1 MANIR
6 VWFYISLSR
15 ENADKLN
22 AYLKDNNVYFE
33 PSENGNLVHFAC
45 HMTNEERRAANKF
58 LHDVVYKEVYS

>member
-22 AYLKDNNVYFE
+22 AYLKDNNIYFE
-33 PSENGNLVHFAC
+33 PSECGNFVHFAC
-45 HMTNEERRAANKF
+45 YMTNEERRSTNKF
-58 LHDVVYKEVYS
+58 LHDVVYKEVE